1 MMLFTEIGKTR
12 GGVSVCGFVPLRMP
26 VRNSNEDIK
35 EAFWYIN
42 TSLELKGEYRAGIY
56 YT

>member
-1 MMLFTEIGKTR
+1 MLFTEIGKTR

-35 EAFWYIN
+35 EAFCNIN